1 MSALMHSYQLS
12 PTLPGNLKNQDLM
25 VIFAQN
31 GGVRS
36 LGQAHLM
43 RLGVTPT
50 LVGSADNTLVKLKLQ
65 YKKQSCNLW
74 NLLAAWSRASCT
86 IVAC

>member
-1 MSALMHSYQLS
+1 
-12 PTLPGNLKNQDLM
+12 M

-65 YKKQSCNLW
+65 YKNRVVTFGTCWQLGAEPAALSW
-74 NLLAAWSRASCT
+74 LAGKVFVSTLVLHIAK
-86 IVAC
+86 IK